1 MQAILAA
8 GGDPPHEMWREQLH
22 DADLVIAADSG
33 LTHLHGLGLRADIV
47 VGDFDSVDPA
57 DLERAARAG
66 ARIDRHPADKDV
78 TDLAL
83 ALTEARHAGVT
94 TLTVIGVGGGRIDH
108 HLAGL
113 ALLADPAWATMR
125 ITALLGAERLHVV
138 HDTITMDDAVG
149 SLVTLLA
156 IGGPARGV
164 TTTGLRWPLDDAELS
179 PTSTLGVSNE
189 IVTSPARV
197 TVRTG
202 TVFVMQPNRD
212 S

>member
-1 MQAILAA
+1 MQAIVAA
-8 GGDPPHEMWREQLH
+8 GGDPPHEMWRERLRG
-22 DADLVIAADSG
+22 ADLVIAADSG
-33 LTHLHGLGLRADIV
+33 LAHLHALHLRADVV

-57 DLERAARAG
+57 DLDRATREG
-66 ARIDRHPADKDV
+66 ARIDRHPADKDA

-83 ALTEARHAGVT
+83 ALTEARHAGAT

-113 ALLADPAWATMR
+113 ALLADPAWAGMR
-125 ITALLGAERLHVV
+125 ITALTGTDRIHVV
-138 HDTITMDDAVG
+138 HDIVTMDDAVG

-156 IGGPARGV
+156 VGGPAGGV

-189 IVTSPARV
+189 IVASPARV
-197 TVRTG
+197 AVRTG
-202 TVFVMQPNRD
+202 TVFVIQPNGD